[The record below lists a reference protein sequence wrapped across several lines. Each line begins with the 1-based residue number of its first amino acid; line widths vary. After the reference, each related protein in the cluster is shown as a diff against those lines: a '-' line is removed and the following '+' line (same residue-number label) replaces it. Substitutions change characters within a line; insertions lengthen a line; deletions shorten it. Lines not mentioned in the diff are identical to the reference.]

1 MKSKQQCVL
10 LIIGAVAGIV
20 GLTLLVYIGDWLHG
34 TTTLWITT
42 RTERQAAKRLNTAMS
57 TGTLQ
62 CTNGPIQ
69 VYGNMADVTIVV
81 IPRVPLQN
89 IIEIYPGVDVS
100 ASILLHGLYI
110 EGFTTPGIVIDDPP
124 GWING
129 GYNFAISIAN
139 PKAAIEVRGSH
150 IVKTP

>member
-34 TTTLWITT
+34 TTTLWMTY
-42 RTERQAAKRLNTAMS
+42 RAERQVAKKLNIAMS

-62 CTNGPIQ
+62 CTSGPVQ
-69 VYGNMADVTIVV
+69 VHGNLANVTFVV
-81 IPRVPLQN
+81 IPRIPLQN
-89 IIEIYPGVDVS
+89 IIEIYPGADVS
-100 ASILLHGLYI
+100 ASILLHGLHL

-124 GWING
+124 GWIDG
-129 GYNFAISIAN
+129 GVRAAIAITN
-139 PKAAIEVRGSH
+139 PERAIEVRDSH
-150 IVKTP
+150 IVRTP